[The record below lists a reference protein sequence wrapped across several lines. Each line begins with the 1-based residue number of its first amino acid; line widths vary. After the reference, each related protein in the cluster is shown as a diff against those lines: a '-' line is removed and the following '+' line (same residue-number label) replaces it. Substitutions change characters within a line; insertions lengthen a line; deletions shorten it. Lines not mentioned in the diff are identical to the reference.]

1 MNKSFV
7 KTFECLKSQCI
18 FHKKILIK
26 KRIFPKDV
34 LIAKHWIFCPQKMI
48 INFILYVFKLLDLLE
63 NTKK

>member
-34 LIAKHWIFCPQKMI
+34 LIAKH
-48 INFILYVFKLLDLLE
+48 
-63 NTKK
+63 